1 MNKTVSKC
9 EEEPIHY
16 EVPVFTIAE
25 YRQKQSRYCVMVFVL
40 NEGEKIL
47 KQLARM
53 CHLAKDIDIIIADG
67 GSTDGV
73 LIDDN
78 LKPLNIK
85 ALLVK
90 TDSGKLSAQM
100 RMAFYYAV
108 NQGYDGI
115 VTIDGNNKDDP
126 DAIPRFVEN
135 LRNGF
140 DHIQGSRFIKG
151 GKAVNTPLSRLIGI
165 NLLHAPL
172 ISLSAG
178 FRYTDT
184 TNGFRAY
191 SSRFLKDPKVAPFR
205 NIFSSYE
212 LHYYLA
218 IRAAE
223 LGYKVK
229 EVPVTRSYPGKG
241 PVPTKISPIK
251 GNMRILCTLFKACFH
266 YYNPL
271 LSETNQGG

>member
-1 MNKTVSKC
+1 MNKVIFKNDDEQNPC
-9 EEEPIHY
+9 
-16 EVPVFTIAE
+16 EVPVFKVIE
-25 YRQKQSRYCVMVFVL
+25 YSQKRSRYCVIVFVL
-40 NEGEKIL
+40 NEGKKIL
-47 KQLARM
+47 KQLDRM
-53 CHLAKDIDIIIADG
+53 RHIAKTIDIIIADG

-78 LKPLNIK
+78 LKACNIRV
-85 ALLVK
+85 LLVK

-100 RMAFYYAV
+100 RMAFFFGI

-115 VTIDGNNKDDP
+115 ITIDGNNKDNP
-126 DAIPRFVEN
+126 DDIPRFIED
-135 LRNGF
+135 LDKGY
-140 DHIQGSRFIKG
+140 DHIQGSRFITG
-151 GKAVNTPLSRLIGI
+151 GKGVNTPLLRLIGI
-165 NLLHAPL
+165 KFLHAPL
-172 ISLSAG
+172 ISIAAG

-191 SSRFLKDPKVAPFR
+191 SSRFLQDPKVAPFR
-205 NIFSSYE
+205 KIFSLYE

-241 PVPTKISPIK
+241 AIPTKISPFK
-251 GNMRILCTLFKACFH
+251 GNICILLTLLKACVH
-266 YYNPL
+266 YFDPL
-271 LSETNQGG
+271 SLKSNQ